1 MKAIVL
7 AAGYATRLYPLTENC
22 PKPLLTVAGIP
33 MLDHVLRTIK
43 PIIGIDE
50 IIVVTNH
57 KFTPHFNK
65 WAENLNFH
73 FHGKKI
79 SVLDDLTTDDS
90 NKRGA
95 VGDIYYVLTQL
106 NIDDDIL
113 VLAGDNLFENDLKE
127 FGAFCKKIKAP
138 VVGIYD
144 VGTIDLVKKYS
155 CVTMTPDVGKLTSFE
170 EKPQNPQNTNSAIA
184 LYYYPSDVL
193 PMIKEYIEEGNNP
206 DQPGR
211 LVQWMYTRIPFYTWK
226 ISGLWYD
233 IGSKEALAEA
243 DVIFK
248 NLEKDVSDRK

>member
-33 MLDHVLRTIK
+33 MLDHVLRIIK

-73 FHGKKI
+73 FYGKKI

-144 VGTIDLVKKYS
+144 VGSIDLVKKYS
-155 CVTMTPDVGKLTSFE
+155 CVTMTPDVGELTSFE

-193 PMIKEYIEEGNNP
+193 PMIKEYIKEGNNP

>member
-1 MKAIVL
+1 MKVIVL

-22 PKPLLTVAGIP
+22 PKPLLPVAGIP

-43 PIIGIDE
+43 PITGIDE

-57 KFTPHFNK
+57 KFAPHFNK
-65 WAENLNFH
+65 WAENYNLP
-73 FHGKKI
+73 GKKI
-79 SVLDDLTTDDS
+79 LILDDLTTDDS
-90 NKRGA
+90 NKKGA
-95 VGDIYYVLTQL
+95 VGDIHYVLTQL

-127 FGAFCKKIKAP
+127 FGDFCKKIKAP

-144 VGTIDLVKKYS
+144 VGSIDLVKKYS
-155 CVTMTPDVGKLTSFE
+155 CVTMTPDEGKITSFE

-184 LYYYPSDVL
+184 LYYYPADVL
-193 PMIKEYIEEGNNP
+193 SLIKKYIHDGNNP

-243 DVIFK
+243 DDIFK
-248 NLEKDVSDRK
+248 NLRKDVCDRK

>member
-1 MKAIVL
+1 MKVIVL

-22 PKPLLTVAGIP
+22 PKPLLPVAGIP

-43 PIIGIDE
+43 PITGIDE

-57 KFTPHFNK
+57 KFAPHFNK
-65 WAENLNFH
+65 WAENFNLP
-73 FHGKKI
+73 GKKI
-79 SVLDDLTTDDS
+79 LILDDLTTDDS
-90 NKRGA
+90 NKKGA
-95 VGDIYYVLTQL
+95 VGDIHYVLTQL

-127 FGAFCKKIKAP
+127 FGDFCKKIKAP

-144 VGTIDLVKKYS
+144 VGSIDLVKKYS
-155 CVTMTPDVGKLTSFE
+155 CVTMTPDEGKITSFE

-184 LYYYPSDVL
+184 LYYYPADVL
-193 PMIKEYIEEGNNP
+193 SLIKKYIHDGNNP

-243 DVIFK
+243 DEIFK
-248 NLEKDVSDRK
+248 NLRKDVCDRK

>member
-1 MKAIVL
+1 MKVIVL

-22 PKPLLTVAGIP
+22 PKPLLPVAGIP

-43 PIIGIDE
+43 PITGIDE

-57 KFTPHFNK
+57 KFAPHFNK
-65 WAENLNFH
+65 WAENFNLP
-73 FHGKKI
+73 GKKI
-79 SVLDDLTTDDS
+79 LILDDLTTDDS
-90 NKRGA
+90 NKKGA
-95 VGDIYYVLTQL
+95 VGDIHYVLTQL

-127 FGAFCKKIKAP
+127 FGDFCKKIKAP

-144 VGTIDLVKKYS
+144 VGSIDLVKKYS
-155 CVTMTPDVGKLTSFE
+155 CVTMTPDEGKITSFE

-184 LYYYPSDVL
+184 LYYYPADVL
-193 PMIKEYIEEGNNP
+193 SLIKKYIHDGNNP

-243 DVIFK
+243 DDIFK
-248 NLEKDVSDRK
+248 NLRKDVCDRK

>member
-1 MKAIVL
+1 MKVIVL

-22 PKPLLTVAGIP
+22 PKPLLPVAGIP

-43 PIIGIDE
+43 PITGIDE

-57 KFTPHFNK
+57 KFAPHFNK
-65 WAENLNFH
+65 WAENFNLP
-73 FHGKKI
+73 GKKI
-79 SVLDDLTTDDS
+79 LILDDLTTDDS
-90 NKRGA
+90 NKKGA
-95 VGDIYYVLTQL
+95 VGDIHYVLTQL
-106 NIDDDIL
+106 NINDDIL
-113 VLAGDNLFENDLKE
+113 VLAGDNLFEKNLKE
-127 FGAFCKKIKAP
+127 FGDFCKKIKAP

-144 VGTIDLVKKYS
+144 VGSIDLVKKYS
-155 CVTMTPDVGKLTSFE
+155 CVTMTPDEGRITSFE

-184 LYYYPSDVL
+184 LYYYPADVL
-193 PMIKEYIEEGNNP
+193 SLIKKYIHDGNNP

-243 DVIFK
+243 DDIFK
-248 NLEKDVSDRK
+248 NLRKDVCDRK

>member
-1 MKAIVL
+1 MKVIVL

-22 PKPLLTVAGIP
+22 PKPLLPVAGIP

-43 PIIGIDE
+43 PITGIDE

-57 KFTPHFNK
+57 KFAPHYNK
-65 WAENLNFH
+65 WAENFNLP
-73 FHGKKI
+73 GKKI
-79 SVLDDLTTDDS
+79 LILDDLTTDDS
-90 NKRGA
+90 NKKGA
-95 VGDIYYVLTQL
+95 VGDIHYVLTQL

-127 FGAFCKKIKAP
+127 FGDFCKKIKAP

-144 VGTIDLVKKYS
+144 VGSIDLVKKYS
-155 CVTMTPDVGKLTSFE
+155 CVTMTPDEGKITSFE

-184 LYYYPSDVL
+184 LYYYPADVL
-193 PMIKEYIEEGNNP
+193 SLIKKYIHDGNNP

-243 DVIFK
+243 DDIFK
-248 NLEKDVSDRK
+248 NLRKDVCDRK

>member
-1 MKAIVL
+1 MKVIVL

-22 PKPLLTVAGIP
+22 PKPLLPVAGIP

-43 PIIGIDE
+43 PITGIDE

-57 KFTPHFNK
+57 KFAPHFNK
-65 WAENLNFH
+65 WAENFNLP
-73 FHGKKI
+73 GKKI
-79 SVLDDLTTDDS
+79 LILDDLTTDDS
-90 NKRGA
+90 NKKGA
-95 VGDIYYVLTQL
+95 VGDIHYVLTQL

-127 FGAFCKKIKAP
+127 FGDFCKKIKAP

-144 VGTIDLVKKYS
+144 VGSIDLVKKYS
-155 CVTMTPDVGKLTSFE
+155 CVTMTPDEGKITSFE

-184 LYYYPSDVL
+184 LYYYPADVL
-193 PMIKEYIEEGNNP
+193 SLIKKYIQDGNNP

-243 DVIFK
+243 DEIFK
-248 NLEKDVSDRK
+248 NLRKDVCDRK

>member
-1 MKAIVL
+1 MKVIIL

-43 PIIGIDE
+43 PITGIDE
-50 IIVVTNH
+50 IVIVTNH

-65 WAENLNFH
+65 WAENFNLP
-73 FHGKKI
+73 GKKI
-79 SVLDDLTTDDS
+79 LILDDLTTDDS
-90 NKRGA
+90 NKKGA
-95 VGDIYYVLTQL
+95 VGDIHYVLTQL
-106 NIDDDIL
+106 NINDDIL
-113 VLAGDNLFENDLKE
+113 VLAGDNLFEKNLKE
-127 FGAFCKKIKAP
+127 FGDYCKKIKAP

-144 VGTIDLVKKYS
+144 VGSIDLVKKYS
-155 CVTMTPDVGKLTSFE
+155 CVTMTPDEGRITSFE

-184 LYYYPSDVL
+184 LYYYPSNVL
-193 PMIKEYIEEGNNP
+193 SLIKKYIQDGNNP

-243 DVIFK
+243 DDIFK
-248 NLEKDVSDRK
+248 NLGKNACDRK

>member
-1 MKAIVL
+1 MKVIVL

-22 PKPLLTVAGIP
+22 PKPLLPVAGIP

-43 PIIGIDE
+43 PITGIDE

-57 KFTPHFNK
+57 KFAPHFNK
-65 WAENLNFH
+65 WAENFNLP
-73 FHGKKI
+73 GKKI
-79 SVLDDLTTDDS
+79 LILDDLTTDDS
-90 NKRGA
+90 NKKGA
-95 VGDIYYVLTQL
+95 VGDIHYVLTQL

-113 VLAGDNLFENDLKE
+113 VLAGDNLFEKDLTE
-127 FGAFCKKIKAP
+127 FGDFCKKIKAP

-144 VGTIDLVKKYS
+144 VGSIDLVKKYS
-155 CVTMTPDVGKLTSFE
+155 CVTMTPEEGKITSFE

-184 LYYYPSDVL
+184 LYYYPADVL
-193 PMIKEYIEEGNNP
+193 SLIKKYIHDGNNP

-243 DVIFK
+243 DEIFK
-248 NLEKDVSDRK
+248 NLRKDVCDRK

>member
-1 MKAIVL
+1 MKVIVL

-43 PIIGIDE
+43 PITGIDE

-57 KFTPHFNK
+57 KFAPHFNK
-65 WAENLNFH
+65 WAENFNLP
-73 FHGKKI
+73 GKKI
-79 SVLDDLTTDDS
+79 LILDDLTTDDS
-90 NKRGA
+90 NKKGA
-95 VGDIYYVLTQL
+95 VGDIHYVLTQL

-113 VLAGDNLFENDLKE
+113 VLAGDNLFEKDLKE
-127 FGAFCKKIKAP
+127 FGDFCKKIKAP

-144 VGTIDLVKKYS
+144 VGSIDLVKKYS
-155 CVTMTPDVGKLTSFE
+155 CVTITPDEGKITSFE

-184 LYYYPSDVL
+184 LYYYPADVL
-193 PMIKEYIEEGNNP
+193 SLIKKYIQDGNNS

-243 DVIFK
+243 DEIFK
-248 NLEKDVSDRK
+248 NLRKDVSDRK

>member
-1 MKAIVL
+1 MKVIVL

-43 PIIGIDE
+43 PITGIDE

-57 KFTPHFNK
+57 KFAPHFNK
-65 WAENLNFH
+65 WAENFNLP
-73 FHGKKI
+73 GKKI
-79 SVLDDLTTDDS
+79 LILDDLTTDDS
-90 NKRGA
+90 NKKGA
-95 VGDIYYVLTQL
+95 VGDIHYVLTQL

-113 VLAGDNLFENDLKE
+113 VLAGDNLFEKDLKE
-127 FGAFCKKIKAP
+127 FGDFCKKIKAP

-144 VGTIDLVKKYS
+144 VGSIDLVKKYS
-155 CVTMTPDVGKLTSFE
+155 CVTMTPDEGKITSFE

-184 LYYYPSDVL
+184 LYYYPADVL
-193 PMIKEYIEEGNNP
+193 SLIKKYIHDGNNP

-243 DVIFK
+243 NEIFK
-248 NLEKDVSDRK
+248 NLRKDVCDRK